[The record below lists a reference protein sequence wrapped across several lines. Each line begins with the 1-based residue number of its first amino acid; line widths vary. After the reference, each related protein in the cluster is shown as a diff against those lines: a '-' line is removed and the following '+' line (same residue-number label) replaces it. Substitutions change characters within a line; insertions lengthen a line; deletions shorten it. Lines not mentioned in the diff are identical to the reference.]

1 MRSREHTPQPLPESP
16 QDEQASD
23 EQDAE
28 FAETESSGLSE
39 AEIAQLIYTGVE
51 DFALSAACRTEF
63 LTFEEAYEHVYNA
76 TSGFKQSLTQEERLK
91 YGPEPRT
98 WKEMLK
104 RPDAAQWIQAA
115 HEEIQA
121 LLQNGTWTAEELPQG
136 RKAVG
141 NRWVFKL
148 KRKPDGSIERYKAR
162 LVAKGFSQRPGFDFD
177 ETFSPTAK
185 WAALRTIMALITIE
199 DLELISLMH
208 F

>member
-1 MRSREHTPQPLPESP
+1 M
-16 QDEQASD
+16 
-23 EQDAE
+23 
-28 FAETESSGLSE
+28 
-39 AEIAQLIYTGVE
+39 
-51 DFALSAACRTEF
+51 
-63 LTFEEAYEHVYNA
+63 TFEEAYEHVYNA

-141 NRWVFKL
+141 NR
-148 KRKPDGSIERYKAR
+148 
-162 LVAKGFSQRPGFDFD
+162 
-177 ETFSPTAK
+177 
-185 WAALRTIMALITIE
+185 
-199 DLELISLMH
+199 
-208 F
+208 